1 MTSTRRSLV
10 FALTAAIGF
19 ALPLAAAT
27 PAAAE
32 TKLKMVLN
40 WKYQGPQGW
49 FFLAQD
55 RGYFKKAGIDMTMDQ
70 GNGSG
75 APISLV
81 ASGTYDVG
89 FGDINALIQFAAT
102 KPEEAPIAVYVM
114 YNQPPFTIAVRAD
127 SNIKTPKDLEGKTLG
142 GAPATARSS
151 CSPLSAR
158 SPRSTA
164 EYQNYQHA
172 AEPARADADEQ
183 AGRWRVRLRQHHPVF
198 RQLMH
203 VDPDKDI
210 RYIKYG
216 DYGMDLYSNA
226 IIVSKKLTKDTRR
239 R

>member
-10 FALTAAIGF
+10 FALAAIAP
-19 ALPLAAAT
+19 ALLLGHAT

-55 RGYFKKAGIDMTMDQ
+55 RGYFKKAGIDLTMDQ

-75 APISLV
+75 APVSLV

-89 FGDINALIQFAAT
+89 FGDINALIQFAAQ

-127 SNIKTPKDLEGKTLG
+127 SDIKTPKDLEGKTLG
-142 GAPATARSS
+142 GAAGDGALKLFPAFCKVAKID
-151 CSPLSAR
+151 CSQ
-158 SPRSTA
+158 
-164 EYQNYQHA
+164 YQDHQHA

-183 AGRWRVRLRQHHPVF
+183 AGRWRVRLRQHHPLQ
-198 RQLMH
+198 RQADACRRQGYPLH
-203 VDPDKDI
+203 QIRRLRHGSLFQRYHRLEKD
-210 RYIKYG
+210 
-216 DYGMDLYSNA
+216 
-226 IIVSKKLTKDTRR
+226 
-239 R
+239 